1 MYRAFILTISLLTG
15 LELYAQTPGC
25 TDSKSPAYNPS
36 ATINDGSCTY
46 GNTNYNP
53 AKIGNLPSDVSET
66 SGLWMYNGLL
76 WTHNDSGNEPL
87 IYGLDPSNGSVQRTV
102 RILSAS
108 MNDWEDMTADA
119 THLYIGDF
127 GNNNGNRTD
136 LRIYKIPLDAL
147 SGDSATAETIEFS
160 YEDQTDFSNK
170 PQNNNY
176 DAEALIAM
184 GDSLYIFSKN
194 WANLRT
200 KLYVL
205 PKETGS
211 YSARLSGDLFA
222 NGLVTGASFNPK
234 DSVIMLCGYTK
245 VLTPFLWLLWDFRDK
260 EVFSGNKRRINLNL
274 PLHQV
279 EGVTWNSDSDY
290 FITNEAFTQVGN
302 VPAALF
308 TVNTE
313 AWITVTSTATGSQL
327 LTADI
332 RIFPNPSTDSIHIQ
346 WKSETFHPSD
356 IHLFTVDGRL
366 LMHQSVEINNES
378 TSLDVRNLPAGQ
390 YNIVISGQEGQM
402 HQVLRIIR

>member
-1 MYRAFILTISLLTG
+1 VYRTFILAISLLTG
-15 LELYAQTPGC
+15 LEMYAQTAGC
-25 TDSKSPAYNPS
+25 TDPKSPLYNPS

-46 GNTNYNP
+46 GNTNYSP
-53 AKIGNLPSDVSET
+53 AKIGNLPAVVSET
-66 SGLWMYNGLL
+66 SGLLMYNGLL

-87 IYGLDPSNGSVQRTV
+87 IYGLDPANGSVLKTV

-127 GNNNGNRTD
+127 VNNNGNRTN
-136 LRIYKIPLDAL
+136 LRIYKIPLEEL
-147 SGDSATAETIEFS
+147 SGDSATAETISFS
-160 YEDQTDFSNK
+160 YEDQTDFSSK

-176 DAEALIAM
+176 DAEALITM
-184 GDSLYIFSKN
+184 GDSLIIFSKN
-194 WANLRT
+194 WENLRT

-211 YSARLSGDLFA
+211 YNARLAGIFFV
-222 NGLVTGASFNPK
+222 NGLVTGADFNQK

-245 VLTPFLWLLWDFRDK
+245 VLTPFLWLLWDFRDA

-279 EGVTWNSDSDY
+279 EGVTWNSGSDY
-290 FITNEAFTQVGN
+290 FITNETFTQLGN
-302 VPAALF
+302 VPAALY

-313 AWITVTSTATGSQL
+313 VWITVTSTATGFQFSM
-327 LTADI
+327 ADL
-332 RIFPNPSTDSIHIQ
+332 RIFPNPSKDSFHIQ
-346 WKSETFHPSD
+346 WNSNAFHPTD

-366 LMHQSVEINNES
+366 MIHQPVEINDES
-378 TSLDVRNLPAGQ
+378 AFVDVMSLPAGQ
-390 YNIVISGQEGQM
+390 YNIVISGQEGQI
-402 HQVLRIIR
+402 HEVLSIIR